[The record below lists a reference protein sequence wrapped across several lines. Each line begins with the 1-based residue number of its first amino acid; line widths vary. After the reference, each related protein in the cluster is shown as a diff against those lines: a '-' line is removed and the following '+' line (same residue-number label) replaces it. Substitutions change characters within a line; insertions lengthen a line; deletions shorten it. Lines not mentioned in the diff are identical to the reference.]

1 MKLFPIGADFFF
13 HWKGR
18 EGQTALK
25 VKDLGLRTLHPF
37 PVHSPPFWATGLRVA
52 TGITLPHQNHPFLH
66 PFPPEIRL
74 STLLAKKGAL
84 DFWSGKCETTSYQIS
99 WAKRLLGG
107 RLYLPPSSRSRNSWI
122 VKRDTEGVPAF
133 ALRLNRREYH
143 QITKRYK
150 NHVKVIFVY
159 RIHIIC
165 IYI

>member
-1 MKLFPIGADFFF
+1 MVKRFPIGADFFSI
-13 HWKGR
+13 WKGKGR
-18 EGQTALK
+18 PNRFEGERLGASDSSSFPCSFAAL
-25 VKDLGLRTLHPF
+25 
-37 PVHSPPFWATGLRVA
+37 FWATGLRVA

-133 ALRLNRREYH
+133 ALRLNRER
-143 QITKRYK
+143 IPS
-150 NHVKVIFVY
+150 NHEKI
-159 RIHIIC
+159 
-165 IYI
+165 